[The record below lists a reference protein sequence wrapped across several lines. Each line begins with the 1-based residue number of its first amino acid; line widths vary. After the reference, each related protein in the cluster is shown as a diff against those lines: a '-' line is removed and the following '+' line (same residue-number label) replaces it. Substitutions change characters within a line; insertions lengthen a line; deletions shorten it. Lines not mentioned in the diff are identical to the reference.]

1 MAGPAAVDR
10 PSAAVARRRAARLAA
25 VQAIYQIDL
34 TGVAAAP
41 VLAEFLRHRLGRD
54 VDREL
59 FEDLVRGS
67 WERRRQ
73 IDETLSATLVE
84 TWPLH
89 RLDRT
94 LLAIMRV
101 GVYELSAHAAVP
113 APVVINEY
121 VDLAHAFFG
130 GKEPGMVNA
139 VLDRLAR
146 SLRPGEITGDD
157 G

>member
-1 MAGPAAVDR
+1 MTASPAVKR
-10 PSAAVARRRAARLAA
+10 PGAEVSRRRAARLAA

-34 TGVAAAP
+34 TGAEAAS
-41 VLAEFLRHRLGRD
+41 VSSEFRLHRLGRD
-54 VDREL
+54 ADRNL
-59 FEDLVRGS
+59 FDDLVQGT
-67 WERRRQ
+67 WTRRRE
-73 IDETLSATLVE
+73 IDQALSGALVE
-84 TWPLH
+84 SWPLQ

-94 LLAIMRV
+94 LRAIMRV
-101 GVYELSAHAAVP
+101 GVYELSAHEAVP

-146 SLRPGEITGDD
+146 SLRADESAGERG
-157 G
+157 